1 MVILM
6 YNPYHFYYCYE
17 IKVKFD
23 QLSDKI
29 VLKSLVFE
37 SHCEEEVPFTT
48 ENYVKGSSE
57 MTGKSTHWLK
67 KAYGSLR
74 QKTKQKITNEV
85 HISTLIL

>member
-1 MVILM
+1 M

-29 VLKSLVFE
+29 VPKSLVLD
-37 SHCEEEVPFTT
+37 SHCEEEIPFSS
-48 ENYVKGSSE
+48 ESYGSSE
-57 MTGKSTHWLK
+57 MTGKTTHWLK
-67 KAYGSLR
+67 KAFGTLKQR
-74 QKTKQKITNEV
+74 TKQKITNEV